1 MRTLVPTAGPDGV
14 TVERQWHVI
23 DAEGQVLGRVATE
36 AAKLLQVHEA
46 QLLMA
51 AGDIS
56 RVRAAPLW
64 RPVSPPQ

>member
-1 MRTLVPTAGPDGV
+1 MRYKRLSKGRFVWWP
-14 TVERQWHVI
+14 
-23 DAEGQVLGRVATE
+23 EGAE
-36 AAKLLQVHEA
+36 AAKPLQVHEA

-64 RPVSPPQ
+64 RSVSPPQ